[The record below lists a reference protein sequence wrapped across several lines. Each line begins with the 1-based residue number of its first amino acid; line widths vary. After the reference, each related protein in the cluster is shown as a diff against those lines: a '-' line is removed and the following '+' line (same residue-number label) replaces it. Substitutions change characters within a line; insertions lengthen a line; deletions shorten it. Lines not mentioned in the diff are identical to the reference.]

1 MWFVLFGQF
10 GECVAEFDTEAEAV
24 AYIEA
29 QKCPDDYWLGSD
41 EDFEPSDIDSDFGF
55 DPYMGDFTYDC

>member
-1 MWFVLFGQF
+1 MWFVLFGEF

-29 QKCPDDYWLGSD
+29 QDRPDDYWLGTDDFDLCDVD
-41 EDFEPSDIDSDFGF
+41 ECGF
-55 DPYMGDFTYDC
+55 DPYMGCYTYDC